1 MIFPS
6 CTLVNNM
13 AAIMVLGC
21 LTFTEFTEEI
31 LQFIFY
37 AGLKSFKL
45 CFYGDGGGRGGE
57 AEDVV
62 AVEVWS
68 ARVAGSVRLLLRLR
82 RKVAMAS
89 SRGGAEGGS
98 LAAIAEGWSV
108 VGVGEQKTRLGAG
121 EATYEE
127 EREMAWQGRSRLRL
141 QRQGRKRVWRG
152 VLGGRGEHGWEQ
164 RVIDGVEKSQEVGKK
179 VEASGYAEVGAAT
192 AMIKEEGKS
201 GRQPRGDFS
210 GREEDSGGLRLL
222 LKKA

>member
-1 MIFPS
+1 
-6 CTLVNNM
+6 
-13 AAIMVLGC
+13 
-21 LTFTEFTEEI
+21 
-31 LQFIFY
+31 
-37 AGLKSFKL
+37 
-45 CFYGDGGGRGGE
+45 GDGGGRGGE

-108 VGVGEQKTRLGAG
+108 VGAGEQKTRLGAG